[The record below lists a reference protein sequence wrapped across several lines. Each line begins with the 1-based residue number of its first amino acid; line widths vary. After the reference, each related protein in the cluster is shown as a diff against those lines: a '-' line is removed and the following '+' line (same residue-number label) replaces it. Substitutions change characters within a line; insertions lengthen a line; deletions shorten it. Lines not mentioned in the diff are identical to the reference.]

1 VFCLGISFRDRR
13 VYIHPAFIS
22 EMAVSPFVSRSPSAT
37 VSSPNAALR
46 LRAPAAQNVSG
57 LVATTKAVYSAD
69 RELTEQ
75 LNDDVRQKYVKGQ
88 SGVQGLQ

>member
-1 VFCLGISFRDRR
+1 
-13 VYIHPAFIS
+13 
-22 EMAVSPFVSRSPSAT
+22 M
-37 VSSPNAALR
+37 
-46 LRAPAAQNVSG
+46 
-57 LVATTKAVYSAD
+57 TKAVYSAD